1 LVISGTQGVDD
12 ASGQRIGANQ
22 ILGGGESGGMRHL
35 LGYWYHSSMKQS
47 KVIPRRFTPGLRTV
61 IEIGLLIFFFYSVRL
76 MGEFTA
82 TSDRGKTLSVAIQDI
97 LTGPN
102 LLISG
107 IAALAGYLVIE
118 YLRKEA

>member
-1 LVISGTQGVDD
+1 MLI
-12 ASGQRIGANQ
+12 
-22 ILGGGESGGMRHL
+22 
-35 LGYWYHSSMKQS
+35 
-47 KVIPRRFTPGLRTV
+47 
-61 IEIGLLIFFFYSVRL
+61 IFFFYSVRL

-82 TSDRGKTLSVAIQDI
+82 TGGQGMTLSVAIKDI

-118 YLRKEA
+118 YLRKRT